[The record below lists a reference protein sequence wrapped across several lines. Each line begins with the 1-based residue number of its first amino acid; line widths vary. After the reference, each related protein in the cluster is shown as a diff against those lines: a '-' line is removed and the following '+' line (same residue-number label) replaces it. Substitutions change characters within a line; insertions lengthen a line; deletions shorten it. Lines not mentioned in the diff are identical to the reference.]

1 MSRPRGPAVW
11 LNEYHGDF
19 LVSDRLEEA
28 RRAAAHRHL
37 VTTLRSQRRRYAR
50 RRPPRGWGLA
60 ARGALLAS
68 PPRLTTAIVGL
79 GRRLRALL

>member
-1 MSRPRGPAVW
+1 VNRARGPAVW

-37 VTTLRSQRRRYAR
+37 VQTVRGERRH
-50 RRPPRGWGLA
+50 RPR
-60 ARGALLAS
+60 
-68 PPRLTTAIVGL
+68 RLTAELMGL
-79 GRRLRALL
+79 GRRLLALL

>member
-1 MSRPRGPAVW
+1 LW

-19 LVSDRLEEA
+19 LVNDRLEEA

-37 VTTLRSQRRRYAR
+37 VETLRRRDHLGPR
-50 RRPPRGWGLA
+50 RLA
-60 ARGALLAS
+60 AAIAS
-68 PPRLTTAIVGL
+68 L

>member
-1 MSRPRGPAVW
+1 MSLFRGPAVW

-37 VTTLRSQRRRYAR
+37 VATLRGQRRRGAR
-50 RRPPRGWGLA
+50 RLTA
-60 ARGALLAS
+60 AF
-68 PPRLTTAIVGL
+68 IGL

>member
-1 MSRPRGPAVW
+1 MSRGRGAGVW

-37 VTTLRSQRRRYAR
+37 VETLRGQRG
-50 RRPPRGWGLA
+50 RRPR
-60 ARGALLAS
+60 
-68 PPRLTTAIVGL
+68 RLTAAIMSL

>member
-1 MSRPRGPAVW
+1 MSRSRGPALW

-37 VTTLRSQRRRYAR
+37 VATLRGQRRHGVR
-50 RRPPRGWGLA
+50 
-60 ARGALLAS
+60 
-68 PPRLTTAIVGL
+68 RLTAAFMGL
-79 GRRLRALL
+79 GRLLRALL